1 MALYECVFI
10 ARQDISPVQVDSLS
24 EQFETVIKDHGGSI
38 EKREIW
44 GLRTLAYKIKKNRK
58 GHYVL
63 LNVVSAP
70 AGLHEME
77 RQMRLHEDVLRYL
90 TVCVDTHD
98 EEPSVIMQSKH
109 REEEPTSVTKQNVT
123 EKKNISSAVEAST
136 KPDFKTSKKEHVN
149 EESAA

>member
-10 ARQDISPVQVDSLS
+10 ARQDISPVQVESLS

-38 EKREIW
+38 AKREIW

-63 LNVVSAP
+63 LNVDSAP

-109 REEEPTSVTKQNVT
+109 KEEEPTSVTNPNVT
-123 EKKNISSAVEAST
+123 EKKTINSSVESST